1 MMPFLPGAFRMSVRS
16 LMCCLALSLLGAC
29 SGEPEPE
36 TVVFWAM
43 GREGEVVQSFIP
55 DFQRLH
61 PGIRVRVQQIPWSAA
76 HEKLL
81 TAYAG
86 DTLPDVMQLGATW
99 VPEFVALNALA
110 PLDDRLEPPV
120 TADVFPGL
128 LETARI
134 GGQIYGAPW
143 YVDTR
148 LLFYRKDIL
157 ARSGVSTPPTTW
169 AAWRQALASIRA
181 SAGPDSDPLLLP
193 MNEWQVPV
201 ILGLQAGADLLQD
214 NDRHGHFR
222 SPEFRRAFRF
232 YLDLFRQGWAPSR
245 AEAQISN
252 LYHEFAQGRFAFFIT
267 GPWNVAEFA
276 RRLPPDVQPLWD
288 TAVMPGPEAG
298 PGVSLAG
305 GALLALSRHST
316 HPDAAWQWIRFLL
329 EPERQAALYRMA
341 GDLPARRSAWD
352 SPELLGAA
360 HTQAFRWQL
369 EHAVG
374 VPNIPEWERIAA
386 QIAHYAERAIRG
398 ELSEEQALTALDA
411 DVERIL
417 EKRRWLL
424 DRKSAPD
431 TGAAGP

>member
-1 MMPFLPGAFRMSVRS
+1 MAVKRVL
-16 LMCCLALSLLGAC
+16 LILALSLLGGC
-29 SGEPEPE
+29 SGEPESE

-43 GREGEVVQSFIP
+43 GREGELVQSFIP
-55 DFQRLH
+55 DFQRMN
-61 PGIRVRVQQIPWSAA
+61 PGIRVQVQQIPWSAA

-86 DTLPDVMQLGATW
+86 DALPDVMQLGATW
-99 VPEFVALNALA
+99 VPEFVALRAIA
-110 PLDDRLEPPV
+110 PLDDRLEPQV
-120 TADVFPGL
+120 MADVFPGL
-128 LETARI
+128 QDASRLE
-134 GGQIYGAPW
+134 GQLYGAPW

-157 ARSGVSTPPTTW
+157 ARSGVSEPPATW
-169 AAWRQALASIRA
+169 AAWRQAMVSIRD
-181 SAGPDSDPLLLP
+181 SVGAGSYPLLLP

-214 NDRHGHFR
+214 DDRHGHFR

-232 YLDLFRQGWAPSR
+232 YLDLFRQGWAPSL

-252 LYHEFAQGRFAFFIT
+252 PYHEFAQGRFAFFIT
-267 GPWNVAEFA
+267 GPWNIAEFT

-288 TAVMPGPEAG
+288 TAMMPGPEAG

-305 GALLALSRHST
+305 GALLALSRRSK
-316 HPDAAWQWIRFLL
+316 HPAAAWQWIRFLL
-329 EPERQAALYRMA
+329 EPERQAAFYRLA

-352 SPELLGAA
+352 RPELVGAA
-360 HTQAFRWQL
+360 HTAAFRRQL
-369 EHAVG
+369 DQARG
-374 VPNIPEWERIAA
+374 VPGVPEWERIAA
-386 QIAHYAERAIRG
+386 RIVHYAERAVRG
-398 ELSEEQALTALDA
+398 ELSEEQALTALDE

-424 DRKSAPD
+424 DRQSGTGKASATP
-431 TGAAGP
+431 